1 MVKSAVSV
9 EQILTDTSFGKKA
22 QNGFDVSLKEIK
34 CLMGTGVVHKDKTD
48 VPTYKALP
56 CDPEGYYNLQKGVY
70 SITFNEGGTIPQN
83 SCGWIK
89 TRSSLIRGGC
99 IIESGLYDTGFSCE
113 DFGAVLFVFNPIRIE
128 QNARVAQFLLF
139 DAEEAELY
147 EGQFQ
152 KHKDKK

>member
-1 MVKSAVSV
+1 MIRNAQSV
-9 EQILTDTSFGKKA
+9 EQALVNVSFGKKA
-22 QNGFDVSLKEIK
+22 QNGFDISLKEVK
-34 CLMGTGVVHKDKTD
+34 CLVGAGIIHKDKTD
-48 VPTYKALP
+48 VPTYKTVS
-56 CDPEGYYNLQKGVY
+56 CNPEGYYDLQKGVY
-70 SITFNEGGTIPQN
+70 SITFNEGGSIPQN

-89 TRSSLIRGGC
+89 TRSSLIRSGC

-113 DFGAVLFVFNPIRIE
+113 DFGAVLFVFNPIIIE